1 MPSRRSFLGLLGF
14 GAVAGPAIIYAKP
27 LATGGV
33 LSAAPGYIVG
43 ESSGEF
49 LAPWRKYKLSGAPA
63 ELSFSSN
70 IPTCLRP
77 MDVISAKGH
86 VWKIDEIEFKQDGRS
101 TVRAHLLDAA
111 PDESIAANISDEALG
126 SEWSICRSL
135 DIDAADYHFGL
146 PECEV

>member
-14 GAVAGPAIIYAKP
+14 GAASGVAGAKALSFSFDGRSAQAIE
-27 LATGGV
+27 V
-33 LSAAPGYIVG
+33 
-43 ESSGEF
+43 
-49 LAPWRKYKLSGAPA
+49 PWLRYKLSGAPA

-70 IPTCLRP
+70 IPTCLQP

-86 VWKIDEIEFKQDGRS
+86 VWKIDEIEFKPDGRN

-126 SEWSICRSL
+126 SDWSICRGL
-135 DIDAADYHFGL
+135 DIEAADYHFDL
-146 PECEV
+146 PECEA